1 MSGQF
6 EDGSVSA
13 IELIKRNSN
22 GLRGNLLEELS
33 NDEDSFTGDSEQVL
47 KFHGIYNQDNR
58 DVRSERKRAGL
69 DLEHICMVRLALPGG
84 RLSAQQYLA
93 IDSLS
98 DLVGNGSLRI
108 TTRQGIQFHFVSKQ
122 NVRNLIK
129 QVNDVLI
136 TTYAG
141 CGDVVR
147 NVTACPS
154 PSALVEELGIGVL
167 AQEISKRYKP
177 RSNAYYEI
185 WIDGEKVDQ
194 RGKTTDEQTETV
206 YGDSYLPR
214 KFKIGL
220 TSTDDNCIDVLSCDL
235 ALVLSKEDPDR
246 INVFA
251 GGGLGKSHSDDTTK
265 ALLAKPLTYVSR
277 GNLFNIID
285 NIIGIQRDYGDRKD
299 RSHARFKYLVE
310 SWGTAKLL
318 EELKVRVGHDLPVLE
333 EMKFSTSEDH
343 LGWTVQRDELV
354 TYGIKLPSGR
364 IIDSDNSKYRSAL
377 REIVRTFSTSVRFT
391 AKEDVLVGDINPA
404 DKDKIIAILKAHNV
418 PTLEEYSL
426 VSLHAFA
433 CPALPTCGLAL
444 TESER
449 YLPTFLDN
457 FKELTDELGL
467 ETLDIEVRMTGCPN
481 GCARPYLGEIG
492 LVGRSKRSY
501 DIYLGAD
508 KYGNRLS
515 DIYATDVLNDSL
527 IDALRPILELYAKES
542 IPKEGFGDFC
552 NRVGLAHL
560 RTFAPEPRR
569 RRVPVS

>member
-1 MSGQF
+1 MSEQF
-6 EDGSVSA
+6 TDSSVST
-13 IELIKRNSN
+13 IEVIKRNSN
-22 GLRGNLLEELS
+22 GLRGKLLEELS
-33 NDEDSFTGDSEQVL
+33 NDKDSFTGDSEQIL

-93 IDSLS
+93 IDSLA
-98 DLVGNGSLRI
+98 DLVGNGTLRI
-108 TTRQGIQFHFVSKQ
+108 TTRQGIQFHFVAKQ
-122 NVRNLIK
+122 NVRSLIK

-154 PSALVEELGIGVL
+154 PSTEIEELGLGIL
-167 AQEISKRYKP
+167 AEEISKRYKP
-177 RSNAYYEI
+177 RSSAYYEI
-185 WIDGEKVDQ
+185 WIDGDKV
-194 RGKTTDEQTETV
+194 EQQVTKKEQDETV
-206 YGDSYLPR
+206 YGNTYLPR

-220 TSTDDNCIDVLSCDL
+220 TSADDNCIDVLSCDL
-235 ALVLSKEDPDR
+235 ALVLSRKDPNR
-246 INVFA
+246 VNIFV
-251 GGGLGKSHSDDTTK
+251 GGGLGKSHSDETTK
-265 ALLAKPLTYVSR
+265 ALLAKPLTYVTR
-277 GNLFNIID
+277 ENLYSVID
-285 NIIGIQRDYGDRKD
+285 HIIGIQRDHGDRKD

-310 SWGTAKLL
+310 EWGTAKLL
-318 EELKVRVGHDLPVLE
+318 DELKTRVGQDLPVLNSSQ
-333 EMKFSTSEDH
+333 FTTSEDH
-343 LGWTVQRDELV
+343 LGWTVQKDDLV
-354 TYGIKLPSGR
+354 TYGIKIPSGR
-364 IIDSDNSKYRSAL
+364 IIDTAASKYRSAL
-377 REIVRTFSTSVRFT
+377 REIVQTFSASVRFT

-404 DKDKIIAILKAHNV
+404 DKEKLIALLKEYNV
-418 PTLEEYSL
+418 PTLDEYSP

-449 YLPTFLDN
+449 YLPIFLNN
-457 FKELTDELGL
+457 FKELTDEIGL
-467 ETLDIEVRMTGCPN
+467 QDLDIEVRMTGCPN

-508 KYGNRLS
+508 RFGNRLGEVYAS
-515 DIYATDVLNDSL
+515 DVVNDGL
-527 IDALRPILELYAKES
+527 VDALRPVLELYAKES
-542 IPKEGFGDFC
+542 NPREAFGDFC
-552 NRVGLAHL
+552 HRVGLNHL